1 MVKYVIFDF
10 DGTIVESRYL
20 AVELLNELAP
30 KYKLRKI
37 KESDYTHLRSLSI
50 PQRCKFINLPFY
62 KLPGLKIELT
72 DKYRRATASLPI
84 ISDIKEVFEQLKANG
99 LALSIISS
107 NSTENINA
115 FLSHN
120 KISSFDNIISS
131 GGLFGKAKAIKDF
144 LSQQAL
150 DSQEVVYVGDEC
162 RDIIACQKNK
172 VRVIAVTWGYDS
184 EELLAGYHPD
194 ALVHHPLELCN
205 AILRSN
211 AG

>member
-1 MVKYVIFDF
+1 MVKCVIFDF

-20 AVELLNELAP
+20 AVELLNKLAA

-37 KESDYTHLRSLSI
+37 KESDYAHLRSLSI

-62 KLPGLKIELT
+62 KLPGLKMELT
-72 DKYRRATASLPI
+72 DKYRQATASLPI
-84 ISDIKEVFEQLKANG
+84 ISDIKEVVLDQLKANG

-107 NSTENINA
+107 NSVENINA
-115 FLSHN
+115 FLRHN
-120 KISSFDNIISS
+120 KINSFDNIISS
-131 GGLFGKAKAIKDF
+131 GGLFGKDKAIKDF
-144 LSQQAL
+144 LTQQAL

-172 VRVIAVTWGYDS
+172 VRIIAVTWGYDN
-184 EELLAGYHPD
+184 EELLASCHPD

-205 AILRSN
+205 AIL
-211 AG
+211 